1 MLEND
6 VRKILFI
13 FSLALVVACGAA
25 MAETLTL
32 TLTDGSTQAGDIIKF
47 DDNGL
52 MLRSGEIYTN
62 VPWGQLSQNSLK
74 QLAGNPK
81 MRPYVE
87 VFIMPDASQ
96 RPAPPVIKINPVTR
110 LERPANPSLLG
121 GLVGSPVGLFILLM
135 LYAGNLYAAFE
146 VSIVRARPAA
156 QVVGLSA
163 LLPLI
168 GPVIF
173 LAMPMKA
180 ESPPEEAPADAP
192 ISAPAVAVTE
202 EIQITDAS
210 WQPQG
215 EKKPEEQVYAR
226 GKFTFNKRFI
236 ETRFAAFIGA
246 KPGELAGKYT
256 MEVRTMKAHFIVAH
270 IVQVTPVEVVFET
283 VERSRQTVPMSDISE
298 IKLNPKTA

>member
-1 MLEND
+1 
-6 VRKILFI
+6 VRKFLFI

-25 MAETLTL
+25 VADTL

-52 MLRSGEIYTN
+52 LLRSGEVYTN
-62 VPWGQLSQNSLK
+62 VPWGQLSQDSLK

-81 MRPYVE
+81 IRPYVE

-96 RPAPPVIKINPVTR
+96 RPARPVIKVSPVTR

-121 GLVGSPVGLFILLM
+121 GMVGSPVGLFILLV
-135 LYAGNLYAAFE
+135 LYVANLYAAFE
-146 VSIVRARPAA
+146 VSVVRARPPA

-168 GPVIF
+168 GPVLF

-180 ESPPEEAPADAP
+180 EKPPEDASA
-192 ISAPAVAVTE
+192 SAPVAPPPVAVTQ

-210 WQPQG
+210 WQPQDG
-215 EKKPEEQVYAR
+215 EKKLEAQVYAR
-226 GKFTFNKRFI
+226 GKYTFNKRFI
-236 ETRFAAFIGA
+236 ETRFGAFIGA
-246 KPGELAGKYT
+246 KPGDQAEKYT
-256 MEVRTMKAHFIVAH
+256 MEVKTMKHQFTVAH
-270 IVQVTPVEVVFET
+270 IAQVTPVEVVFET
-283 VERSRQTVPMSDISE
+283 VEQGRQTVPMSDISE

>member
-1 MLEND
+1 LLENG

-32 TLTDGSTQAGDIIKF
+32 TDGSTQAGDLIKF

-52 MLRSGEIYTN
+52 MLRSGDVYTN
-62 VPWGQLSQNSLK
+62 VPWGQLSQDSLK

-81 MRPYVE
+81 IRPYVE
-87 VFIMPDASQ
+87 VFIMPDVSQ

-121 GLVGSPVGLFILLM
+121 GLVGSPVGLFILLV
-135 LYAGNLYAAFE
+135 LYAANLYAAFE

-168 GPVIF
+168 GPAIF

-192 ISAPAVAVTE
+192 IPPPAAAVTE

-215 EKKPEEQVYAR
+215 EKKPEAQVYAR
-226 GKFTFNKRFI
+226 GKYTFNKRFI

-246 KPGELAGKYT
+246 KPGDLAGKYT
-256 MEVRTMKAHFIVAH
+256 MEVRTMKAHFTVAH